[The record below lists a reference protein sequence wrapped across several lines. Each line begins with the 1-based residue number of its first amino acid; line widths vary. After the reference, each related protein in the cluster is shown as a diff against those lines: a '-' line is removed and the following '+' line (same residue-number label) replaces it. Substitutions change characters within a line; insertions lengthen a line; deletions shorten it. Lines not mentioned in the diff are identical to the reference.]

1 MLDIDQL
8 RKQIDNSDIL
18 KLNDEELI
26 NYLNN
31 YILSYASKN
40 KIELEIDQVN
50 KYSKELFYD
59 LRGLGILE
67 YFLED
72 DLINEI
78 MINSYNQIYIEKEGN
93 IFKSHISFRS
103 EKELDRII
111 QKIVSD
117 SGREVNISNPIVD
130 ANLYDGSRVNIVL
143 PPISNHNPI
152 ITIRKFSKHK
162 LSIKDLINSG
172 SLTEELAVFLEKLVK
187 AKYNIIIGGGTSS
200 GKTTFLNALSNFID
214 DNERIITIED
224 SRELQIQNKKNLISL
239 QTRNSNSSN
248 KGKVTIKDLIRNSL
262 RMRPDRIIVGEVRSD
277 ETVDML
283 QAMSTG
289 HDGSLSTA
297 HANSA
302 KDMISRLETMVLRSG
317 EKIPIEAVRRM
328 INSSIEILIHLD
340 RVDSKRRRVIEVA
353 EMLRDDSGDLMI
365 KSLYKYNYKTDKIEF
380 SDNLTNKD
388 KLERWIANG

>member
-1 MLDIDQL
+1 MLDVDQL

-40 KIELEIDQVN
+40 KIELEIEEVN

-59 LRGLGILE
+59 LRGLGVLE

-78 MINSYNQIYIEKEGN
+78 MINSYDQIYIEKEGD
-93 IFKSHISFRS
+93 IFKSHINFRS

-143 PPISNHNPI
+143 PPISNNNPI

-162 LSIKDLINSG
+162 LSVKDLIDSG
-172 SLTEELAVFLEKLVK
+172 SLTEELAEFLRKLVK
-187 AKYNIIIGGGTSS
+187 SKYNIMIGGATSS
-200 GKTTFLNALSNFID
+200 GKTTFLNVLSNFID

-224 SRELQIQNKKNLISL
+224 SRELQIQNKQNLISL
-239 QTRNSNSSN
+239 QTRNANSSN
-248 KGKVTIKDLIRNSL
+248 KGQITIKDLIRNSL

-353 EMLRDDSGDLMI
+353 EMLNDNSGDLII

-380 SDNLTNKD
+380 SDKLTNRD

>member
-93 IFKSHISFRS
+93 IFKSHINFRS

-162 LSIKDLINSG
+162 LSVKDLIDSG
-172 SLTEELAVFLEKLVK
+172 SLTGELAEFLEKLVK

-302 KDMISRLETMVLRSG
+302 RDMISRLETMVLRSG

-328 INSSIEILIHLD
+328 VNSSIEILIHLD

-353 EMLRDDSGDLMI
+353 EMIKDNSGDLMI
-365 KSLYKYNYKTDKIEF
+365 RSLYKYNYKTDKIEF
-380 SDNLTNKD
+380 SNNLTNRD
-388 KLERWIANG
+388 KLERWKANG

>member
-1 MLDIDQL
+1 MLDVDQL

-40 KIELEIDQVN
+40 KIELEIEEVN

-59 LRGLGILE
+59 LRGLGVLE

-78 MINSYNQIYIEKEGN
+78 MINSYDQIYIEKEGD
-93 IFKSHISFRS
+93 IFKSHINFRS

-143 PPISNHNPI
+143 PPISNNPI

-162 LSIKDLINSG
+162 LSVKDLIDTG
-172 SLTEELAVFLEKLVK
+172 SLTEELAEFLRKLVK
-187 AKYNIIIGGGTSS
+187 SKYNIMIGGATSS
-200 GKTTFLNALSNFID
+200 GKTTFLNVLSNFID

-224 SRELQIQNKKNLISL
+224 SRELQIQNKENLISL
-239 QTRNSNSSN
+239 QTRNANSSN
-248 KGKVTIKDLIRNSL
+248 KGQITIKDLIRNSL

-353 EMLRDDSGDLMI
+353 EMLNDNSGDLII

-380 SDNLTNKD
+380 SDKLTNRD

>member
-1 MLDIDQL
+1 M
-8 RKQIDNSDIL
+8 KV
-18 KLNDEELI
+18 LNEL
-26 NYLNN
+26 
-31 YILSYASKN
+31 S
-40 KIELEIDQVN
+40 V
-50 KYSKELFYD
+50 
-59 LRGLGILE
+59 
-67 YFLED
+67 
-72 DLINEI
+72 
-78 MINSYNQIYIEKEGN
+78 
-93 IFKSHISFRS
+93 
-103 EKELDRII
+103 
-111 QKIVSD
+111 
-117 SGREVNISNPIVD
+117 
-130 ANLYDGSRVNIVL
+130 
-143 PPISNHNPI
+143 
-152 ITIRKFSKHK
+152 
-162 LSIKDLINSG
+162 KDLIDSG
-172 SLTEELAVFLEKLVK
+172 SLTEELAEFLRKLVK
-187 AKYNIIIGGGTSS
+187 SKYNIMIGGATSS
-200 GKTTFLNALSNFID
+200 GKTTFLNVLSNFID

-224 SRELQIQNKKNLISL
+224 SRELQIQNKQNLISL
-239 QTRNSNSSN
+239 QTRNANSSN
-248 KGKVTIKDLIRNSL
+248 KGQITIKDLIRNSL

-353 EMLRDDSGDLMI
+353 EMIKDNSGDLII

-380 SDNLTNKD
+380 SDKLTNRD

>member
-1 MLDIDQL
+1 MLDVDQL

-40 KIELEIDQVN
+40 KIELEIGEVN

-59 LRGLGILE
+59 LRGLGVLE
-67 YFLED
+67 NFLED

-78 MINSYNQIYIEKEGN
+78 MINSYDQIYIEKEGD
-93 IFKSHISFRS
+93 IFKSHINFRS

-143 PPISNHNPI
+143 PPISNNNPI

-162 LSIKDLINSG
+162 LSVKDLIDSG
-172 SLTEELAVFLEKLVK
+172 SLTEELAEFLRKLVK
-187 AKYNIIIGGGTSS
+187 SKYNIMIGGATSS
-200 GKTTFLNALSNFID
+200 GKTTFLNVLSNFID

-224 SRELQIQNKKNLISL
+224 SRELQIQNKQNLISL
-239 QTRNSNSSN
+239 QTRNANSSN
-248 KGKVTIKDLIRNSL
+248 KGQITIKDLIRNSL

-353 EMLRDDSGDLMI
+353 EMLNDNSGDLII

-380 SDNLTNKD
+380 SDKLTNRD

>member
-1 MLDIDQL
+1 MLAVDQL

-117 SGREVNISNPIVD
+117 AGREVNISNPIVD

-143 PPISNHNPI
+143 PPISNHSPI

-162 LSIKDLINSG
+162 LSVKDLIDSG

-200 GKTTFLNALSNFID
+200 GKTTFLNVLSNFIED
-214 DNERIITIED
+214 DERIITIED

-248 KGKVTIKDLIRNSL
+248 KGKITIKDLIRNSL

-302 KDMISRLETMVLRSG
+302 RDMISRLETMVLRSG
-317 EKIPIEAVRRM
+317 EKIPIDAVRRM

-353 EMLRDDSGDLMI
+353 EMLKEDSGDLMI
-365 KSLYKYNYKTDKIEF
+365 RSLYKYNYKTDKIEF
-380 SDNLTNKD
+380 SNNLTNKD

>member
-1 MLDIDQL
+1 MLDINKL
-8 RKQIDNSDIL
+8 RRQIDSTDIL
-18 KLNDEELI
+18 DLTDEELV

-40 KIELEIDQVN
+40 KIELEIEEIN

-72 DLINEI
+72 DSINEI

-93 IFKSHISFRS
+93 IFQSHINFRS

-143 PPISNHNPI
+143 PPISNLNPI

-162 LSIKDLINSG
+162 LSVKDLIESG
-172 SLTEELAVFLEKLVK
+172 SLTEDLASFLEKLVK
-187 AKYNIIIGGGTSS
+187 AKYNIMIGGGTSS

-214 DNERIITIED
+214 DKERIITIED
-224 SRELQIQNKKNLISL
+224 SRELQIQNKANLISL

-248 KGKVTIKDLIRNSL
+248 KGQVTIKDLIRNSL

-277 ETVDML
+277 ETIDML

-302 KDMISRLETMVLRSG
+302 EDMISRLETMVLRSG

-353 EMLRDDSGDLMI
+353 EMLKNSNGDSI
-365 KSLYKYNYKTDKIEF
+365 IRILYKYNYKKDKIEYKEELL
-380 SDNLTNKD
+380 NRD
-388 KLERWIANG
+388 KLERWLDNG

>member
-93 IFKSHISFRS
+93 IFKSHINFRS

-162 LSIKDLINSG
+162 LSVKDLIDSG
-172 SLTEELAVFLEKLVK
+172 SLTGELAEFLEKLVK
-187 AKYNIIIGGGTSS
+187 SKYNIIIGGGTSS

-302 KDMISRLETMVLRSG
+302 RDMISRLETMVLRSG

-328 INSSIEILIHLD
+328 VNSSIEILIHLD

-353 EMLRDDSGDLMI
+353 EMIKDNSGDLMI
-365 KSLYKYNYKTDKIEF
+365 RSLYKYNYKTDKIEF
-380 SDNLTNKD
+380 SNNLTNID
-388 KLERWIANG
+388 KLERWKANG

>member
-26 NYLNN
+26 IYLNN

>member
-93 IFKSHISFRS
+93 IFKSHINFRS

-152 ITIRKFSKHK
+152 MTNRKFSKHK
-162 LSIKDLINSG
+162 LSVKDLIDSG
-172 SLTEELAVFLEKLVK
+172 SLTGELAEFLEKLVK
-187 AKYNIIIGGGTSS
+187 SKYNIIIGGGTSS

-224 SRELQIQNKKNLISL
+224 SRELQIQNKQNLISL

-302 KDMISRLETMVLRSG
+302 RDMISRLETMVLRSG

-328 INSSIEILIHLD
+328 VNSSIEILIHLD

-353 EMLRDDSGDLMI
+353 EMIKDNSGDLMI
-365 KSLYKYNYKTDKIEF
+365 RSLYKYNYKTDKIEF
-380 SDNLTNKD
+380 SNNLTNID
-388 KLERWIANG
+388 KLERWKANG

>member
-1 MLDIDQL
+1 MLDVDQL

-40 KIELEIDQVN
+40 KIELEIEEVN

-59 LRGLGILE
+59 LRGLGVLE

-72 DLINEI
+72 DLISEI
-78 MINSYNQIYIEKEGN
+78 MINSYDQIYIEKEGD
-93 IFKSHISFRS
+93 IFKSHINFRS

-143 PPISNHNPI
+143 PPISNNNPI

-162 LSIKDLINSG
+162 LSVKDLIDSG
-172 SLTEELAVFLEKLVK
+172 SLTEELAEFLRKLVK
-187 AKYNIIIGGGTSS
+187 SKYNIMIGGATSS
-200 GKTTFLNALSNFID
+200 GKTTFLNVLSNFID

-224 SRELQIQNKKNLISL
+224 SRELQIQNKQNLISL
-239 QTRNSNSSN
+239 QTRNANSSN
-248 KGKVTIKDLIRNSL
+248 KGQITIKDLIRNSL

-353 EMLRDDSGDLMI
+353 EMLNDNSGDLII

-380 SDNLTNKD
+380 SDKLTNRD

>member
-1 MLDIDQL
+1 MLDVDQL

-40 KIELEIDQVN
+40 KIELEIGEVN

-59 LRGLGILE
+59 LRGLGVLE

-72 DLINEI
+72 DLISEI
-78 MINSYNQIYIEKEGN
+78 MINSYDQIYIEKEGD
-93 IFKSHISFRS
+93 IFKSHINFRS

-143 PPISNHNPI
+143 PPISNNNPI

-162 LSIKDLINSG
+162 LSVKDLIDSG
-172 SLTEELAVFLEKLVK
+172 SLTEELAEFLRKLVK
-187 AKYNIIIGGGTSS
+187 SKYNIMIGGATSS
-200 GKTTFLNALSNFID
+200 GKTTFLNVLSNFID

-224 SRELQIQNKKNLISL
+224 SRELQIQNKQNLISL
-239 QTRNSNSSN
+239 QTRNANSSN
-248 KGKVTIKDLIRNSL
+248 KGQITIKDLIRNSL

-353 EMLRDDSGDLMI
+353 EMLNDNSGDLII

-380 SDNLTNKD
+380 SDKLTNRD

>member
-26 NYLNN
+26 IYLNN

-162 LSIKDLINSG
+162 LSMKDLIHSG

-248 KGKVTIKDLIRNSL
+248 KGKVTIKDLIKNSL

-353 EMLRDDSGDLMI
+353 EMLKDDSGDLMI

>member
-1 MLDIDQL
+1 MLDVDQL

-40 KIELEIDQVN
+40 KIELEIEEVN

-59 LRGLGILE
+59 LRGLGVLE

-78 MINSYNQIYIEKEGN
+78 MINSYDQIYIEKEGD
-93 IFKSHISFRS
+93 IFKSHINFRS

-143 PPISNHNPI
+143 PPISNNNPI

-162 LSIKDLINSG
+162 LSVKDLIDSG
-172 SLTEELAVFLEKLVK
+172 SLTEELAEFLRKLVK
-187 AKYNIIIGGGTSS
+187 SKYNIMIGGATSS
-200 GKTTFLNALSNFID
+200 GKTTFLNVLSNFID

-224 SRELQIQNKKNLISL
+224 SRELQIQNKENLISL
-239 QTRNSNSSN
+239 QTRNANSSN
-248 KGKVTIKDLIRNSL
+248 KGQITIKDLIRNSL

-353 EMLRDDSGDLMI
+353 EMLNDNSGDLII

-380 SDNLTNKD
+380 SDKLTNRD

>member
-26 NYLNN
+26 IYLNN

-353 EMLRDDSGDLMI
+353 EMIKDDSGDLMI

>member
-1 MLDIDQL
+1 MLDVDQL

-40 KIELEIDQVN
+40 KIELEIEEVN
-50 KYSKELFYD
+50 KYSKELFHD
-59 LRGLGILE
+59 LRGLGVLE
-67 YFLED
+67 NFLED

-78 MINSYNQIYIEKEGN
+78 MINSYDQIYIEKEGD
-93 IFKSHISFRS
+93 IFKSHINFRS

-143 PPISNHNPI
+143 PPISNNNPI

-162 LSIKDLINSG
+162 LSVKDLIDSG
-172 SLTEELAVFLEKLVK
+172 SLTEELAEFLRKLVK
-187 AKYNIIIGGGTSS
+187 SKYNIMIGGATSS
-200 GKTTFLNALSNFID
+200 GKTTFLNVLSNFID

-224 SRELQIQNKKNLISL
+224 SRELQIQNKENLISL
-239 QTRNSNSSN
+239 QTRNANSSN
-248 KGKVTIKDLIRNSL
+248 KGQITIKDLIRNSL

-353 EMLRDDSGDLMI
+353 EMLNDNSGDLII

-380 SDNLTNKD
+380 SDKLTNRD

>member
-1 MLDIDQL
+1 MLDVDQL

-40 KIELEIDQVN
+40 KIELEIGEVN

-59 LRGLGILE
+59 LRGLGVLE
-67 YFLED
+67 NFLED

-78 MINSYNQIYIEKEGN
+78 MINSYDQIYIEKEGD
-93 IFKSHISFRS
+93 IFKSHINFRS

-143 PPISNHNPI
+143 PPISNNNPI

-162 LSIKDLINSG
+162 LSVKDLIDSG
-172 SLTEELAVFLEKLVK
+172 SLTEELAEFLRKLVK
-187 AKYNIIIGGGTSS
+187 SKYNIMIGGATSS
-200 GKTTFLNALSNFID
+200 GKTTFLNVLSNFID

-224 SRELQIQNKKNLISL
+224 SRELQIQNKENLISL
-239 QTRNSNSSN
+239 QTRNANSSN
-248 KGKVTIKDLIRNSL
+248 KGQITIKDLIRNSL

-353 EMLRDDSGDLMI
+353 EMLNDNSGDLII

-380 SDNLTNKD
+380 SDKLTNRD

>member
-93 IFKSHISFRS
+93 IFKSHINFRS

-162 LSIKDLINSG
+162 LSVKDLIDSG
-172 SLTEELAVFLEKLVK
+172 SLTGELAEFLEKLVK
-187 AKYNIIIGGGTSS
+187 SKYNIIIGGGTSS

-224 SRELQIQNKKNLISL
+224 SRELQIQNKKNLINL

-302 KDMISRLETMVLRSG
+302 RDMISRLETMVLRSG

-328 INSSIEILIHLD
+328 VNSSIEILIHLD

-353 EMLRDDSGDLMI
+353 EMIKDNSGDLMI
-365 KSLYKYNYKTDKIEF
+365 RSLYKYNYKTDKIEF
-380 SDNLTNKD
+380 SNNLTNRD
-388 KLERWIANG
+388 KLERWKANG

>member
-93 IFKSHISFRS
+93 IFKSHINFRS

-162 LSIKDLINSG
+162 LSVKDLIDSG
-172 SLTEELAVFLEKLVK
+172 SLTGELAEFLEKLVK
-187 AKYNIIIGGGTSS
+187 SKYNIIIGGGTSS

-214 DNERIITIED
+214 DNERIVTIED

-302 KDMISRLETMVLRSG
+302 RDMISRLETMVLRSG

-353 EMLRDDSGDLMI
+353 EMIKDNSGDLMI
-365 KSLYKYNYKTDKIEF
+365 RSLYKYNYKTDKIEF
-380 SDNLTNKD
+380 SNNLTNRD
-388 KLERWIANG
+388 KLERWKANG

>member
-1 MLDIDQL
+1 MLDVDQL

-40 KIELEIDQVN
+40 KIELEIGEVN

-59 LRGLGILE
+59 LRGLGVLE
-67 YFLED
+67 NFLED

-78 MINSYNQIYIEKEGN
+78 MINSYDQIYIEKEGD
-93 IFKSHISFRS
+93 IFKSHINFRS

-143 PPISNHNPI
+143 PPISNNPI

-162 LSIKDLINSG
+162 LSVKDLIDSG
-172 SLTEELAVFLEKLVK
+172 SLTEELAEFLRKLVK
-187 AKYNIIIGGGTSS
+187 SKYNIMIGGATSS
-200 GKTTFLNALSNFID
+200 GKTTFLNVLSNFID

-224 SRELQIQNKKNLISL
+224 SRELQIQNKENLISL
-239 QTRNSNSSN
+239 QTRNANSSN
-248 KGKVTIKDLIRNSL
+248 KGQITIKDLIRNSL

-353 EMLRDDSGDLMI
+353 EMLNDNSGDLII

-380 SDNLTNKD
+380 SDKLTNRD

>member
-1 MLDIDQL
+1 MLDVDQL

-40 KIELEIDQVN
+40 KIELEIGEVN

-59 LRGLGILE
+59 LRGLGVLE
-67 YFLED
+67 NFLED

-78 MINSYNQIYIEKEGN
+78 MINSYDQIYIEKEGD
-93 IFKSHISFRS
+93 IFKSHINFRS

-143 PPISNHNPI
+143 PPISNNPI

-162 LSIKDLINSG
+162 LSVKDLIDSG
-172 SLTEELAVFLEKLVK
+172 SLTEELAEFLRKLVK
-187 AKYNIIIGGGTSS
+187 SKYNIMIGGATSS
-200 GKTTFLNALSNFID
+200 GKTTFLNVLSNFID

-224 SRELQIQNKKNLISL
+224 SRELQIQNKQNLISL
-239 QTRNSNSSN
+239 QTRNANSSN
-248 KGKVTIKDLIRNSL
+248 KGQITIKDLIRNSL

-353 EMLRDDSGDLMI
+353 EMLNDNSGDLII

-380 SDNLTNKD
+380 SDKLTNRD

>member
-1 MLDIDQL
+1 MLDVDQL

-40 KIELEIDQVN
+40 KIELEIEEVN

-59 LRGLGILE
+59 LRGLGVLE

-78 MINSYNQIYIEKEGN
+78 MINSYDQIYIEKEGD
-93 IFKSHISFRS
+93 IFTSHINFRS
-103 EKELDRII
+103 KKELDRII
-111 QKIVSD
+111 QKIISD

-143 PPISNHNPI
+143 PPISNNPI

-162 LSIKDLINSG
+162 LSVKDLIDTG
-172 SLTEELAVFLEKLVK
+172 SLTEELAEFLRKLVK
-187 AKYNIIIGGGTSS
+187 SKYNIMIGGATSS
-200 GKTTFLNALSNFID
+200 GKTTFLNVLSNFID

-224 SRELQIQNKKNLISL
+224 SRELQIQNKENLISL
-239 QTRNSNSSN
+239 QTRNANSSN
-248 KGKVTIKDLIRNSL
+248 KGQITIKDLIRNSL

-353 EMLRDDSGDLMI
+353 EMLNDNSGDLII

-380 SDNLTNKD
+380 SDKLTNRD

>member
-1 MLDIDQL
+1 MLDVDQL

-40 KIELEIDQVN
+40 KIELEIEEVN

-59 LRGLGILE
+59 LRGLGVLE
-67 YFLED
+67 NFLED

-78 MINSYNQIYIEKEGN
+78 MINSYDQIYIEKEGD
-93 IFKSHISFRS
+93 IFKSHINFRS

-143 PPISNHNPI
+143 PPISNNNPI

-162 LSIKDLINSG
+162 LSVKDLIDSG
-172 SLTEELAVFLEKLVK
+172 SLTEELAEFLRKLVK
-187 AKYNIIIGGGTSS
+187 SKYNIMIGGATSS
-200 GKTTFLNALSNFID
+200 GKTTFLNVLSNFID

-224 SRELQIQNKKNLISL
+224 SRELQIQNKQNLISL
-239 QTRNSNSSN
+239 QTRNANSSN
-248 KGKVTIKDLIRNSL
+248 KGQITIKDLIRNSL

-353 EMLRDDSGDLMI
+353 EMLNDNSGDLII

-380 SDNLTNKD
+380 SDKLTNRD